1 MSVYT
6 KTGDKGTTG
15 LYTGQ
20 RIPKNSLRV
29 AAYGTVDEISSALG
43 LARAFCTNEQVRAIV
58 LELQKNNGLLMADLA
73 SIDKPPMIS
82 DESVVHIEKIIDEVE
97 DKLPPLKCFIIPGD
111 SQGGAFLDL
120 ARTVT
125 RRAERAI
132 LDLADMEPVHESDR
146 LYVNRLS
153 DLCFVLMRLEE
164 NC

>member
-1 MSVYT
+1 
-6 KTGDKGTTG
+6 
-15 LYTGQ
+15 
-20 RIPKNSLRV
+20 
-29 AAYGTVDEISSALG
+29 
-43 LARAFCTNEQVRAIV
+43 
-58 LELQKNNGLLMADLA
+58 
-73 SIDKPPMIS
+73 
-82 DESVVHIEKIIDEVE
+82 
-97 DKLPPLKCFIIPGD
+97 CFIIPGD

-164 NC
+164 NR